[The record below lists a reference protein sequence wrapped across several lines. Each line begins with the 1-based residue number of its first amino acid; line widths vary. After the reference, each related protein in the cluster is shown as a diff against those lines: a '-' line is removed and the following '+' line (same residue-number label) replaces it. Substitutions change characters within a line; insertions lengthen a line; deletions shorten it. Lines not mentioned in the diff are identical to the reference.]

1 MLSMY
6 IHTCASILLCVYVS
20 VYIYTPTNSALTLG
34 HFKNLSFSSLIY
46 HFNSTSIEF
55 NPVIF
60 MFENDQLLHN
70 THMLLH
76 IEFGKRVTKYKVLLE
91 NYFLMR

>member
-1 MLSMY
+1 
-6 IHTCASILLCVYVS
+6 
-20 VYIYTPTNSALTLG
+20 
-34 HFKNLSFSSLIY
+34 
-46 HFNSTSIEF
+46 
-55 NPVIF
+55 